1 MARKDTITVKAGA
14 NGPVFRAGVKRQL
27 DENGKDTTAIGEEPV
42 EVPNTRYYRR
52 RIQVGDLVEV
62 EVVAKIAE
70 PTNMRAGK
78 E

>member
-1 MARKDTITVKAGA
+1 MARKETITVKAGP
-14 NGPVFRAGVKRQL
+14 NGPVFRAGEKRQL
-27 DENGKDTTAIGEEPV
+27 DEDGNDITTIGDKPV

-62 EVVAKIAE
+62 EIRQAVTE
-70 PTNMRAGK
+70 PTNLRGK